1 MLPCRVGSTSTD
13 RDGVLATGFAGHA
26 QYAGPLVLE
35 YVGHVA
41 TPLHVTDASDE
52 PLTASNTATSLHSPR
67 ANLSPPS
74 PSHPSTH
81 RLPPPKQDHVLI
93 MIKDMGLCFEQW
105 ATPHHHLIIGR
116 HYNNTME
123 RAAPVPHRRAHGLPG
138 TTDTAQ
144 HHINNHTIAI
154 PHPTI

>member
-41 TPLHVTDASDE
+41 TPLNATDASDE

-74 PSHPSTH
+74 PPTHPPTDSHPPS
-81 RLPPPKQDHVLI
+81 K
-93 MIKDMGLCFEQW
+93 
-105 ATPHHHLIIGR
+105 
-116 HYNNTME
+116 TMCS
-123 RAAPVPHRRAHGLPG
+123 
-138 TTDTAQ
+138 
-144 HHINNHTIAI
+144 
-154 PHPTI
+154 